1 MLGNAGRNA
10 FGGPGFYNVDLS
22 IGRSFGLRW
31 LGEGGRLAFR
41 ADAFNVLNH
50 ANLGNPFSLLTD
62 SPEPNFGVA
71 TFARQGRPSRFP
83 AVSPL
88 NETPRK
94 IQLIIKLTPYSPDS
108 PTLCSPRTF

>member
-71 TFARQGRPSRFP
+71 PFGRQGPPSGFQP
-83 AVSPL
+83 VSRL
-88 NETPRK
+88 KEAPRATK
-94 IQLIIKLTPYSPDS
+94 QRIKLT
-108 PTLCSPRTF
+108 F